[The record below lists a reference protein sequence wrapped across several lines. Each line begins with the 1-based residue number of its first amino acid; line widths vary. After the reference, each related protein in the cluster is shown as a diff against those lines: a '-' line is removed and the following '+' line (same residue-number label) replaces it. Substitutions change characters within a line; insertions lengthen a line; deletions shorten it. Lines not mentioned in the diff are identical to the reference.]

1 MCTIF
6 HKPLLSCHTRHL
18 DISPILSMSL
28 NVNTSSWSFSKG
40 LLLVSDFFRWSSP
53 VSPLEPKRMTYTLA
67 SVPAPGTLEVFT
79 EILYV
84 VPWKKT
90 LGNDYDELLPSASQ
104 NTLFCRCH
112 VGSFN
117 CSIHF
122 NLILSLFTWILYTP
136 VIFTLSWHYPWISL
150 TYSFPGQWVPI
161 LTRNDLFASLGGWN
175 V

>member
-6 HKPLLSCHTRHL
+6 HIPLLSCHTRHF

-28 NVNTSSWSFSKG
+28 NINRSSWSFSNE

-84 VPWKKT
+84 VP
-90 LGNDYDELLPSASQ
+90 GNIKWE
-104 NTLFCRCH
+104 T
-112 VGSFN
+112 
-117 CSIHF
+117 IM
-122 NLILSLFTWILYTP
+122 II
-136 VIFTLSWHYPWISL
+136 
-150 TYSFPGQWVPI
+150 
-161 LTRNDLFASLGGWN
+161 
-175 V
+175 